1 MPIRVECPRCQR
13 QAFFADNDA
22 GLAVACLGCG
32 QHLRVPA
39 QPPKAA
45 PVVKTLSPDEPPP
58 LFANTPAHLLV
69 TPAQQSEAPAT
80 PPAPARK
87 PSRPLRPA
95 GPRPR
100 WRTFGLLFA
109 LLGSSTLLIQWWR
122 HRPAHSSAGTVVSVQ
137 PAASRPST
145 QHSPVMVASKSPA
158 APATAPRVKPKDP
171 VLASAS
177 APQKTVAPQ
186 VVAAPLPTYTPAAAP
201 VGFIGF
207 ERVEINGHFHVDSY
221 DASTETYAPENAHGA
236 ALLLSNG
243 PIQLSDSGDVQ
254 GDVRS
259 ANGSVVQKTHHRH
272 VTGQTAPLHHRLRA
286 APIALDPYAH
296 DSANEALPVKFFKNG
311 NLVLGGNQHLS
322 LPPGVYYL
330 NDVTIDAPATLHLE
344 GTTTLLVSGH
354 LNVTGTIETPAS
366 RPANCHIRVTGQ
378 QPVSITHDN
387 TLYLDLYAPASDIQI
402 SGNGDVYGSVVGKT
416 LRVSGRRPL
425 HFDESLLPR

>member
-39 QPPKAA
+39 AA
-45 PVVKTLSPDEPPP
+45 PRPAPVIKSLSPDEPPP
-58 LFANTPAHLLV
+58 LFANTPAHLLA
-69 TPAQQSEAPAT
+69 TPPQQSEAPAT
-80 PPAPARK
+80 PPPAARK

-95 GPRPR
+95 GPRPH
-100 WRTFGLLFA
+100 WRAFGLLFL
-109 LLGSSTLLIQWWR
+109 LLGSATLLIQWLR
-122 HRPAHSSAGTVVSVQ
+122 HRPTRAIAPRIASVQ
-137 PAASRPST
+137 PAASRPSLNST
-145 QHSPVMVASKSPA
+145 PRAVASKTPA
-158 APATAPRVKPKDP
+158 APATAPVGRSKRP
-171 VLASAS
+171 VLASSAS
-177 APQKTVAPQ
+177 PQAAVAP
-186 VVAAPLPTYTPAAAP
+186 VVVPVPLPTYTPAAAP

-207 ERVEINGHFHVDSY
+207 ERVEIGGRFHVDSY

-243 PIQLSDSGDVQ
+243 PIRLGDSGDVQ

-259 ANGSVVQKTHHRH
+259 ADGSVVQTTHHRH

-286 APIALDPYAH
+286 APVALNPYAH
-296 DSANEALPVKFFKNG
+296 DSANDALPAKLFKNG
-311 NLVLGGNQHLS
+311 NLVLSRNQHLS

-330 NDVTIDAPATLHLE
+330 NDLTIQAPATLHLQ
-344 GTTTLLVSGH
+344 GATTLLISGR

-366 RPANCHIRVTGQ
+366 RPANCHIRVTGA

-387 TLYLDLYAPASDIQI
+387 TLYLDLYAPASHIDI

-416 LRVSGRRPL
+416 LRVSGKRPL
-425 HFDESLLPR
+425 HFDESLLPH